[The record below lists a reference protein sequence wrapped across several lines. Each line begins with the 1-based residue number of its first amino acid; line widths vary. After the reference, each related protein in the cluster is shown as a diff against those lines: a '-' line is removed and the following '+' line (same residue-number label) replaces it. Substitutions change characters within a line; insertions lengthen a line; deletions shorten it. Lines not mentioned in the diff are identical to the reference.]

1 MSIKPVSL
9 GPWSGVDNVHSPDA
23 STFQPPGELEKRLAA
38 LVAAPDVDIDDDG
51 WPASRLPATT
61 DTVLVSGRGGWS
73 VGGRTFFQDGN
84 TLYERLE
91 TDTALI
97 TGLSAR
103 AMLAEHWGRTY
114 VTDGVQHW
122 ELDGQTVR
130 DWGLPVPVLTLYPGN
145 GALTA
150 GTYLVQAAFVDAQG
164 NEGGTSDIAS
174 ASLTSATGI
183 VVELAGASP
192 RVVGVNLYVSRRD
205 QKQTSWLATVQL
217 GSFPYQITMDDVTA
231 ADPPKTEQMTGPISE
246 AAGLFSFRAFL
257 LMWRDSYVFRSE
269 AAEPHLFHGD
279 NMMQFG
285 ATVTSCEGVAGGMW
299 IGTAKGLWWVQG
311 DDPDKWVPIRK
322 TFDAVS
328 RGSTRIQGQKMARL
342 QTDDLVALFV
352 TESGLVAGL
361 PNGNVLAL
369 TDGVYTFNPAQRA
382 SIAYAERDNLRQLF
396 VGMVD

>member
-1 MSIKPVSL
+1 MSIKSINL
-9 GPWSGVDNVHSPDA
+9 GPWSGINNVQDA
-23 STFQPPGELEKRLAA
+23 DALTFQPPGELEKRRSA
-38 LVAAPDVDIDDDG
+38 LVAATNVDIDDEG
-51 WPASRLPATT
+51 CPASRLPIAIE
-61 DTVLVSGRGGWS
+61 TVLVSGIGGWS
-73 VGGRTFFQDGN
+73 VRGRTFFQEGS
-84 TLYERLE
+84 TLYERLG

-97 TGLSAR
+97 SGLSSR
-103 AMLAEHWGRTY
+103 AMLAEHWGKIY
-114 VTDGVQHW
+114 VTDGIRHW
-122 ELDGQTVR
+122 ELDDQMVR
-130 DWGLPVPVLTLYPGN
+130 GWGLPVPTLTLSPGS
-145 GALTA
+145 GTLTA
-150 GTYLVQAAFVDAQG
+150 GTYLVQATFVDAQG

-183 VVELAGASP
+183 VVGVLGATP
-192 RVVGVNLYVSRRD
+192 QVVSVNLYMSRRD
-205 QKQTSWLATVQL
+205 QKQTSWLATVSL

-231 ADPPKTEQMTGPISE
+231 ADPPKTEQMTGPISD

-285 ATVTSCEGVAGGMW
+285 ATVTACEGVTGGMW
-299 IGTAKGLWWVQG
+299 IGTSKGLWWVQG
-311 DDPDKWVPIRK
+311 DDPDKWIPVRK

-361 PNGNVLAL
+361 PSGNVVAL
-369 TDGVYTFNPAQRA
+369 TDGVYTFDPTQRV
-382 SIAYAERDNLRQLF
+382 SIAYAERSNLRQLF
-396 VGMVD
+396 VGVVN